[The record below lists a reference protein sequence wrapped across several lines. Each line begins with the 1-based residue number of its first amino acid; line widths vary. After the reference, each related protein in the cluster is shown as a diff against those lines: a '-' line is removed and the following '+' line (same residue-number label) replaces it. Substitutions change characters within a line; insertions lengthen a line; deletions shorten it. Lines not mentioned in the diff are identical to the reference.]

1 MKHPWC
7 WVYRNYIFLTIILIL
22 VYLTG
27 AFLAPIFQNSGFQS
41 PADLLYRF
49 YSSTCHQFAFRSWFL
64 YGKQPF
70 YALERAGIQNL
81 DTYEQISG
89 KSPTDL
95 DAARQFTGNA
105 EAGYKVALCQ
115 RDVAIFSGL
124 MLAALGFLIWKRKW
138 QPISVFMWIILGVLP
153 IFLDG
158 ISQLGGSSFPF
169 FAFLPARESYP
180 FMRTSTGLL
189 FGVTTGLYLFPKM
202 ENLLK
207 IIKINHQCEDR

>member
-27 AFLAPIFQNSGFQS
+27 AFLAPIFQFSGFQR

-70 YALERAGIQNL
+70 YALERAGIQNF

-89 KSPTDL
+89 KSPKDL
-95 DAARQFTGNA
+95 DTARHFTGNTKS
-105 EAGYKVALCQ
+105 GYKVALCQ

-124 MLAALGFLIWKRKW
+124 IFAALGFSIWKRKW
-138 QPISVFMWIILGVLP
+138 QPIPVFMSIVIGVLP
-153 IFLDG
+153 IFIDG
-158 ISQLGGSSFPF
+158 ISQLGGNA
-169 FAFLPARESYP
+169 FALFTFLSPRESYP
-180 FMRTSTGLL
+180 VMRTLTGLL
-189 FGVTTGLYLFPKM
+189 FGITTGLYLFPKM

-207 IIKINHQCEDR
+207 VIKNNHRCEDR